1 MQRDVKER
9 FSGNTIEATYIT
21 TLNRLLILVTFF
33 SPQVHLSVKINYL
46 HKLTDFGCSGKEKL
60 TLQKQQT
67 PI

>member
-1 MQRDVKER
+1 MQQDVKER

-33 SPQVHLSVKINYL
+33 PQAHLSVKINYL

-60 TLQKQQT
+60 TPQKQQT

>member
-33 SPQVHLSVKINYL
+33 SAGSFVSEN
-46 HKLTDFGCSGKEKL
+46 
-60 TLQKQQT
+60 
-67 PI
+67 